1 MRMMAPERLVIT
13 DGMRFHTVIF
23 RAGDCELLMPG
34 RDFARVSDHRATK
47 MNHPTIGD
55 AANLLI

>member
-1 MRMMAPERLVIT
+1 MMAPERLVIT

-23 RAGDCELLMPG
+23 RTGDRKLLMPG

-47 MNHPTIGD
+47 MNHPTIFYSC
-55 AANLLI
+55 